1 VQEDRGEKCREE
13 RMREQVGEK
22 LKLMMKRKRISSADR
37 LQ

>member
-1 VQEDRGEKCREE
+1 MQGDRGEKCREE

-22 LKLMMKRKRISSADR
+22 LKLMMKRKRVGSADR